1 MLHLVPLTRWPK
13 LQQVNGSPPAAR
25 IIAGGEGNDGRS
37 EGTASSSSSSSG
49 AKSEADAKV
58 DAALVKVRQKTFLK
72 RVVELGLR
80 GRGREVLGLMED
92 VKRERF
98 PPFNIY
104 M

>member
-1 MLHLVPLTRWPK
+1 MFHLIRLTRWTKK

-37 EGTASSSSSSSG
+37 EGTASSSSG
-49 AKSEADAKV
+49 TKSEADAK

-80 GRGREVLGLMED
+80 GRAKEVLGLMED
-92 VKRERF
+92 VKREKF